1 MLRVGIVGICFM
13 GKVHVMSFTDKP
25 MIPNAMVK
33 NAKLTAVCDID
44 PEKLEWAKSINPELK
59 IFTDFKEMLSSGE
72 IDAVVVATPHYLH
85 PIMGIEAIKQKIH
98 VLVEKPVGVF
108 TKNVE
113 ELNRVSEENK
123 DVVFGLLFNQRTNP
137 LFKKAKEIIDANGI
151 GTFKRVNWIITNW
164 YRPQKYYDNGEWRAT
179 WAGEGGGV
187 LINQAPHQIDMWQWL
202 CGMPNKVRAYCK
214 FGENRDV
221 EVETDVT
228 AYVEYPNGGNGVFIT
243 STHDAPGTNRLE
255 IIGNNG
261 KIVIENDQLSY
272 KKLLVPENE
281 LNLIA
286 TADLRDPKN
295 TPQFEETIY
304 TTKELG
310 EVPWGVEHAL
320 VIENWIDAIEGKD
333 KLIAPGIE
341 GIKALELINSMILS
355 TFLNKEI
362 DLPIDKDLYYEELMK
377 RCATSKYKKKWSI

>member
-1 MLRVGIVGICFM
+1 
-13 GKVHVMSFTDKP
+13 
-25 MIPNAMVK
+25 
-33 NAKLTAVCDID
+33 
-44 PEKLEWAKSINPELK
+44 
-59 IFTDFKEMLSSGE
+59 
-72 IDAVVVATPHYLH
+72 
-85 PIMGIEAIKQKIH
+85 
-98 VLVEKPVGVF
+98 LVEKPVGVY
-108 TKNVE
+108 TKNIE
-113 ELNRVSEENK
+113 ELNEISEKNK

-137 LFKKAKEIIDANGI
+137 LFKKAKEIIENDGI

-164 YRPQKYYDNGEWRAT
+164 YRPQKYYDNGDWRAT

-228 AYVEYPNGGNGVFIT
+228 AYVEYPTGGSGVFIT
-243 STHDAPGTNRLE
+243 STHDAPGTNRFEL
-255 IIGNNG
+255 IGNNG
-261 KIVIENDQLSY
+261 KIVIENEKLSY
-272 KKLLVPENE
+272 KKLLTPENE

-295 TPQFEETIY
+295 TPQVEEVIY
-304 TTKELG
+304 TSKELG

-320 VIENWIDAIEGKD
+320 VIENWIDAIEGKEV
-333 KLIAPGIE
+333 LIAPGKE
-341 GIKALELINSMILS
+341 GIKALELINAMLLS

-362 DLPIDKDLYYEELMK
+362 TLPIDKEVYHEELMK
-377 RCATSKYKKKWSI
+377 RCSTSKYTKKWTI